1 MLWGNNKKEEPTF
14 EVARNNDTITVT
26 INGEMA
32 TKIKKFDRVVKQM
45 QGMANDPE
53 LSKLKWYSNSA
64 CVSQITQNA
73 NLITAVVE
81 NLNKST
87 AELGELLEMAV
98 QTIQK
103 KQGRDYL

>member
-32 TKIKKFDRVVKQM
+32 TKIKKFDSAVKQM

-53 LSKLKWYSNSA
+53 LSKLKWYSNS
-64 CVSQITQNA
+64 V
-73 NLITAVVE
+73 
-81 NLNKST
+81 
-87 AELGELLEMAV
+87 GELLEMTV

-103 KQGRDYL
+103 SRAEIIYKVVERDDIG

>member
-45 QGMANDPE
+45 QGIANDPE
-53 LSKLKWYSNSA
+53 LSKLKWYSNS
-64 CVSQITQNA
+64 V
-73 NLITAVVE
+73 
-81 NLNKST
+81 
-87 AELGELLEMAV
+87 GELLEMAV

-103 KQGRDYL
+103 SRAEIIYKVVERDDIG

>member
-1 MLWGNNKKEEPTF
+1 MKKMLWGNNKKEEPTF

-32 TKIKKFDRVVKQM
+32 TKIKKFDRAVKQM

-53 LSKLKWYSNSA
+53 LSKLKWYSNS
-64 CVSQITQNA
+64 V
-73 NLITAVVE
+73 
-81 NLNKST
+81 
-87 AELGELLEMAV
+87 GELLEMAV

-103 KQGRDYL
+103 SRAEIIYKVVERDDIG

>member
-1 MLWGNNKKEEPTF
+1 MVMGDMKMLWGNNKKEEPTF

-45 QGMANDPE
+45 QGIANDPE
-53 LSKLKWYSNSA
+53 LSKLKWYSNS
-64 CVSQITQNA
+64 V
-73 NLITAVVE
+73 
-81 NLNKST
+81 
-87 AELGELLEMAV
+87 GELLEMAV

-103 KQGRDYL
+103 SRAEIIYKVVERDDIG

>member
-1 MLWGNNKKEEPTF
+1 MAMGDMKMLWGNNKKEEPTF

-53 LSKLKWYSNSA
+53 LSKLKWYSNS
-64 CVSQITQNA
+64 V
-73 NLITAVVE
+73 
-81 NLNKST
+81 
-87 AELGELLEMAV
+87 GELLEMAV

-103 KQGRDYL
+103 SRAEIIYKVVERDDIG

>member
-53 LSKLKWYSNSA
+53 LSKLKWYSNS
-64 CVSQITQNA
+64 V
-73 NLITAVVE
+73 
-81 NLNKST
+81 
-87 AELGELLEMAV
+87 GELLEMAV

-103 KQGRDYL
+103 SRAEIIYKVVERDDIG